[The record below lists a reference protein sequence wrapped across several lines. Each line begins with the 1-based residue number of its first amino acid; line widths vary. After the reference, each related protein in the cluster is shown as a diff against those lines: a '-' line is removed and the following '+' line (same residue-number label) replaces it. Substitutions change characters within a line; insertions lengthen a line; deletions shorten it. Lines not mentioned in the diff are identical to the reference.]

1 MWLFDILFP
10 KRKAKPAAGCIFTDT
25 RYVLAGYQPHK
36 KTPHISGIGGTQKK
50 GETLLET
57 ALRETV
63 EELLEIN
70 IQPSHLK
77 ELLLLITPKCNFKHG
92 KYTTFVYTFKDLDRI
107 LEFMN
112 SYAYV
117 SSLYAEF
124 PRIHCDLI
132 WSRGHSSAAEISHLC
147 LLPLV
152 DHSPRN
158 PFVDKAFM
166 KDLAMLR
173 ALVL

>member
-1 MWLFDILFP
+1 MWLFDKLFP
-10 KRKAKPAAGCIFTDT
+10 KLKAKPAAGCIFTDI

-36 KTPHISGIGGTQKK
+36 KTPHISGIGGKQEK

-70 IQPSHLK
+70 IQPTHLK
-77 ELLLLITPKCNFKHG
+77 RLLLLITPKCNFKHG
-92 KYTTFVYTFKDLDRI
+92 KYTTFVYTFKDLDCI

-117 SSLYAEF
+117 SPLYMEF
-124 PRIHCDLI
+124 PKIHCELI
-132 WSRGHSSAAEISHLC
+132 WSRGHSTAAEISHLC
-147 LLPLV
+147 LLPVV
-152 DHSPRN
+152 DHNPRT